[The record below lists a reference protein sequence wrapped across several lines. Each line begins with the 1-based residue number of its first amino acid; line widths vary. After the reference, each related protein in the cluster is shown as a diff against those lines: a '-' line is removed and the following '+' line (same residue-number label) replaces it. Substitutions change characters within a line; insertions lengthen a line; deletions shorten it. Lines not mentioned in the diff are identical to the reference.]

1 MGTLSAD
8 HTAFRDTVA
17 DLHDAAGRLT
27 ASRDRAARSVD
38 GLLGTWRGAA
48 ATTYA
53 EGWEEWRAGA
63 AQVLDGL
70 VTVAALLDATSAD
83 LASVDESSGGS
94 LDRLAARLG

>member
-17 DLHDAAGRLT
+17 DLHDAAARLT

-38 GLLGTWRGAA
+38 GLLGSWRGSA

-53 EGWEEWRAGA
+53 EGWDDWRHGA
-63 AQVLDGL
+63 DRVLDGL
-70 VTVAALLDATSAD
+70 RTMAALLDAVDAD
-83 LASVDESSGGS
+83 LTTTDATSGDS
-94 LDRLAARLG
+94 LTRLTARLG